1 MYKNV
6 NFRVTKSHVTYIKIF
21 GRNRVKINRYT
32 IVCVFKSTIY
42 WFKSRYLQI
51 SPDNKLKFFLKLTG
65 PLRSV
70 LRVFTY
76 FYKTIK
82 YLVLFVS

>member
-21 GRNRVKINRYT
+21 GRKRVKINRYT

-51 SPDNKLKFFLKLTG
+51 SPENKLKFFLKLTG
-65 PLRSV
+65 PLRSDECAKGFHIF
-70 LRVFTY
+70 L
-76 FYKTIK
+76 
-82 YLVLFVS
+82 